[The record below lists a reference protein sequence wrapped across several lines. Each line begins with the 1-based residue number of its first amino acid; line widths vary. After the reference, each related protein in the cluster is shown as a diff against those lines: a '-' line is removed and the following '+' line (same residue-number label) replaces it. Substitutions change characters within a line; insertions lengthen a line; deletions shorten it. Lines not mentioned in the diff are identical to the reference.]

1 MQGAQQQHPAAG
13 LRGQVAAEPRHA
25 HDTSAEA
32 CVGWMELESAGSSN
46 RVTLDQLCNG
56 AAQQCSPIR
65 PWHPV
70 RHASKADTF
79 MMAMPWHWQQPELK
93 ADAARLLPGLTPTSV
108 NELQHLRSWLS
119 AVEAKSKAATPSER
133 FDLVA

>member
-1 MQGAQQQHPAAG
+1 
-13 LRGQVAAEPRHA
+13 
-25 HDTSAEA
+25 
-32 CVGWMELESAGSSN
+32 MELESAGSSN